1 MKKALKVVCLILIAG
16 FVVIQF
22 FRIDKSSLPV
32 VQAETIGSTIAVSPD
47 ISQILV
53 RSCNNCHSN
62 ATDYPWYS
70 NLQPVGWYLKNHID
84 DGRRKLNFDI
94 FNTYSAK
101 KKVKKLEEI
110 CEQVETKEMPLP
122 SYLWLHGES
131 VLSDSD
137 ARALCEWAT
146 QEKGKI
152 IVEPAA

>member
-94 FNTYSAK
+94 FNTYPAK

>member
-1 MKKALKVVCLILIAG
+1 MKKALKVVYLILIAG

-22 FRIDKSSLPV
+22 FRIDKSGLPV
-32 VQAETIGSTIAVSPD
+32 VQAETIGATIAVPPD

-70 NLQPVGWYLKNHID
+70 NFQPVGWYLKNHID

-122 SYLWLHGES
+122 SYLWLHGDS
-131 VLSDSD
+131 ALSDSD
-137 ARALCEWAT
+137 ARALCDWAA

>member
-22 FRIDKSSLPV
+22 FRIDKSSLPG

-94 FNTYSAK
+94 FNTYPAK

-122 SYLWLHGES
+122 SYLWLHGEA

-152 IVEPAA
+152 VVEPAA